1 MFKPKWAM
9 SSPDHDNQSFFI
21 SYLVPHFSEVWKYGK
36 VWQGQVKVALFPL
49 VILYL
54 HVLVV
59 PHFSEVWTYGIVWQS
74 RYCHTLSLGNEPVI
88 IPALLSSTLLRCVE
102 LWMNR
107 LKNTGYSHTFP
118 PVINPLS
125 FFTHLV
131 PHFLEVWKCGIV
143 WQIQDIHVVVLFSS
157 HELIIIL
164 YNVLSS
170 TVLWGV
176 EVWNNLR
183 KEELSKEWQG
193 VHDWGRHE
201 TISWLIFLIW
211 DVYTCNSVFESEMQV
226 QMKIWHI

>member
-9 SSPDHDNQSFFI
+9 SSRDHDNQSFFI
-21 SYLVPHFSEVWKYGK
+21 SYLVPHFSKVWKCGK
-36 VWQGQVKVALFPL
+36 VWQGPVKVALFPL

-102 LWMNR
+102 LWMNS
-107 LKNTGYSHTFP
+107 LTKTGYSRTFP

-157 HELIIIL
+157 HELVIIL

-170 TVLWGV
+170 IVLWGV

-201 TISWLIFLIW
+201 TISWLIFNLRC
-211 DVYTCNSVFESEMQV
+211 VYM
-226 QMKIWHI
+226 

>member
-9 SSPDHDNQSFFI
+9 SSRDHDNQSFFI
-21 SYLVPHFSEVWKYGK
+21 SYLVPHFSKVWKCGK
-36 VWQGQVKVALFPL
+36 VWQGPVKVALFPL

-88 IPALLSSTLLRCVE
+88 IPALLISTLLRCVE

-125 FFTHLV
+125 FFTHWTL
-131 PHFLEVWKCGIV
+131 PWGLEVWNSLTNSG
-143 WQIQDIHVVVLFSS
+143 
-157 HELIIIL
+157 
-164 YNVLSS
+164 
-170 TVLWGV
+170 
-176 EVWNNLR
+176 
-183 KEELSKEWQG
+183 
-193 VHDWGRHE
+193 
-201 TISWLIFLIW
+201 
-211 DVYTCNSVFESEMQV
+211 YTCSRTFLQSWTHYHSLQCT
-226 QMKIWHI
+226 